1 MPESNK
7 IRTRIIIP
15 SDTLFD
21 FAGDGL
27 DGSRGRLKIDAGA
40 GFGFNE
46 WGRLILNLLENGGL
60 GYHNDQLCINT
71 CEVASR
77 LAGFG
82 LSVRDCKLAVNFCD
96 VAGCGITTDEDG
108 KFAVDV
114 VELAGRGLKAVDCE
128 IVIDDQVVL
137 DLAKAAIVGDSAIDE
152 SKTTTVP
159 IISDIQF
166 RYKPNGYG
174 YNCGLEII
182 KTWTNQ
188 TIYRNASDRVIKI
201 IHSDPQTTTQDF
213 DFGCGVVQNVAER
226 EETPAAP
233 NFYAGN

>member
-1 MPESNK
+1 MPDSNK
-7 IRTRIIIP
+7 VRTRIIIP
-15 SDTLFD
+15 ADTLFD

-27 DGSRGRLKIDAGA
+27 DGNRGKLKVDAGA

-46 WGRLILNLLENGGL
+46 WGRLILNLLENGGI

-82 LSVRDCKLAVNFCD
+82 LGVRDCKLAVNFCD
-96 VAGCGITTDEDG
+96 VTGCGLTTDADG

-128 IVIDDQVVL
+128 IAIDDQVVL
-137 DLAKAAIVGDSAIDE
+137 DLAKAAIEGDSAIDTT
-152 SKTTTVP
+152 KTTTAPHVV
-159 IISDIQF
+159 DIQF

-174 YNCGLEII
+174 YNCGLEIV
-182 KTWTNQ
+182 KSVSVM
-188 TIYRNASDRVIKI
+188 TILRNAAGRVVRIE
-201 IHSDPQTTTQDF
+201 HGEVQTTTQEF

-226 EETPAAP
+226 AETPAAP